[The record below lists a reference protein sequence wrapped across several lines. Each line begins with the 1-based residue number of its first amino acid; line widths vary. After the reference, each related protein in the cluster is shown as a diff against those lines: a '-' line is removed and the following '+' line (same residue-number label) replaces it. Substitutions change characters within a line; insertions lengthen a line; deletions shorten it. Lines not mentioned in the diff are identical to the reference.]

1 MDPLTPFR
9 GNMKNVKLIY
19 KDMERQASATSSPLP
34 LKGVGGSLKYIG
46 VDDLDIDLF
55 ESQYVVPEGMSY
67 NSYLIE
73 DDKIAIMDT
82 ADRRKGEEW
91 KQNLTAALAGRKPDY
106 LVAHHME
113 PDHASLIAEVLEAYP
128 DLKLVCSAQAL
139 KMLPNFFPSLP
150 LNGDGVAEGRVLT
163 VKEGDTLSLG
173 SHTLHFIAAPM
184 VHWPEVLMS
193 YESTEKVLFAADGFG
208 KFGALSKE
216 QGARSKEQENTSSP
230 CNPLAPC
237 PLLLAPNNGDWA
249 CEARRYY
256 FNICGKYG
264 VQVQN
269 VLKKAAA
276 LDIQVICPL
285 HGPVLTGQAM
295 KEAIRLYDIW
305 SRYEP
310 ESEGVLVAYASI
322 HGGTAAAARR
332 LGEILKEKGA
342 QKQGSTTEGE
352 FKVVV
357 SDLSRDDMAE
367 VIEDAFRYPRIVVMA
382 ASYDAGVFPVMHDF
396 LYHLQIKNYQK
407 RRFGIV
413 ENGSWA
419 PTAGRVMREMIEAM
433 KDCTI
438 VEPLVTIRSRMKP
451 ADEEQLSL
459 LADAILA

>member
-1 MDPLTPFR
+1 M
-9 GNMKNVKLIY
+9 NYI
-19 KDMERQASATSSPLP
+19 
-34 LKGVGGSLKYIG
+34 KYIG

-55 ESQYVVPEGMSY
+55 ESQYIVPEGMSY

-73 DDKIAIMDT
+73 DEKIAIMDT
-82 ADRRKGEEW
+82 ADRRKGDEW
-91 KQNLTAALAGRKPDY
+91 KANLTAALAGRKPDY

-128 DLKLVCSAQAL
+128 ELQLVCSAQAL
-139 KMLPNFFPSLP
+139 KMLPNFWHGFPF
-150 LNGDGVAEGRVLT
+150 EGRVIT

-184 VHWPEVLMS
+184 VHWPEVIMS
-193 YESTEKVLFAADGFG
+193 YEDKEKVLFAADGFG
-208 KFGALSKE
+208 KFGALVNE
-216 QGARSKEQENTSSP
+216 TD
-230 CNPLAPC
+230 
-237 PLLLAPNNGDWA
+237 DWA

-264 VQVQN
+264 MQVQN
-269 VLKKAAA
+269 VLKKAAN
-276 LDIQVICPL
+276 LDIQAICPL
-285 HGPVLTGQAM
+285 HGPVLEGEAM

-322 HGGTAAAARR
+322 HGGTAKAAER
-332 LGEILKEKGA
+332 LGELLREKGA
-342 QKQGSTTEGE
+342 K
-352 FKVVV
+352 KVVV

-367 VIEDAFRYPRIVVMA
+367 VIEDAFRYPNIVVAA
-382 ASYDAGVFPVMHDF
+382 ASYDGGVFPVMHDF

-419 PTAGRVMREMIEAM
+419 PSAGRVMKEMIEAM
-433 KDCTI
+433 KDCEI
-438 VEPLVTIRSRMKP
+438 VEPMVTIRSRMKP
-451 ADEEQLSL
+451 ADEEQLAL
-459 LADAILA
+459 LADNLLN

>member
-1 MDPLTPFR
+1 M
-9 GNMKNVKLIY
+9 NYI
-19 KDMERQASATSSPLP
+19 
-34 LKGVGGSLKYIG
+34 KYIG

-55 ESQYVVPEGMSY
+55 ESQYIVPEGMSY

-73 DDKIAIMDT
+73 DEKIAIMDT
-82 ADRRKGEEW
+82 ADRRKGDEW
-91 KQNLTAALAGRKPDY
+91 KANLTAALAGRKPDY

-128 DLKLVCSAQAL
+128 ELQLVCSAQAL
-139 KMLPNFFPSLP
+139 KMLPNFWHGFPF
-150 LNGDGVAEGRVLT
+150 EGRVIT

-173 SHTLHFIAAPM
+173 NHTLHFIAAPM
-184 VHWPEVLMS
+184 VHWPEVIMS
-193 YESTEKVLFAADGFG
+193 YEDKEKVLFAADGFG
-208 KFGALSKE
+208 KFGALVNE
-216 QGARSKEQENTSSP
+216 TD
-230 CNPLAPC
+230 
-237 PLLLAPNNGDWA
+237 DWA

-276 LDIQVICPL
+276 FDIQAICPL
-285 HGPVLTGQAM
+285 HGPVLEGEAM

-322 HGGTAAAARR
+322 HGGTAKAAER
-332 LGEILKEKGA
+332 LGELLREKGA
-342 QKQGSTTEGE
+342 K
-352 FKVVV
+352 KVVV

-367 VIEDAFRYPRIVVMA
+367 VIEDAFRYPNIVVAA
-382 ASYDAGVFPVMHDF
+382 ASYDGGVFPVMHDF

-419 PTAGRVMREMIEAM
+419 PSAGRVMKEMIEAM
-433 KDCTI
+433 KDCEI
-438 VEPLVTIRSRMKP
+438 VEPMVTIRSRMKP
-451 ADEEQLSL
+451 ADEAQLAL
-459 LADAILA
+459 LADNLLN